1 MDRARQNALQDWI
14 NEARRTRL
22 ITPLCRDIAE
32 AMIWKTR
39 KRPDGAFMAGYKALA
54 GMARGCCRDTAIEA
68 VTVLQRIGFLAKER
82 TRVWCAALCKWVQ
95 GKNVYRLISP
105 TFSESEK
112 PTPDSSENPDSFLLC
127 QPLTRPQPL
136 DEVTDPVRGTT
147 VSQRRAY
154 RPAGARYETADLKS
168 RNEQWTTNKE
178 VADEQEEAEAAE
190 ADPQRDPAAETEN
203 GADDADG
210 TGTRG
215 SADGRA
221 AQLPVES
228 GPRCP
233 DGAGVRSTTPRPARL
248 FAEGMTALAAVLAE
262 RQRKMAREW
271 RDRRERG

>member
-32 AMIWKTR
+32 AMIWKCR
-39 KRPDGAFMAGYKALA
+39 KRPDDAFMAGYKALA
-54 GMARGCCRDTAIEA
+54 GMAMGCCRDTVIQA
-68 VTVLQRIGFLAKER
+68 VATLERIGFLAKER

-95 GKNVYRLISP
+95 GKNVYRLVSQV
-105 TFSESEK
+105 FSESEK
-112 PTPDSSENPDSFLLC
+112 PTPDSSENPDSFLL
-127 QPLTRPQPL
+127 
-136 DEVTDPVRGTT
+136 
-147 VSQRRAY
+147 
-154 RPAGARYETADLKS
+154 
-168 RNEQWTTNKE
+168 NKE

-210 TGTRG
+210 AGTLG

-221 AQLPVES
+221 AQLPAES

-233 DGAGVRSTTPRPARL
+233 DGVGVRSTTPRPAGL
-248 FAEGMTALAAVLAE
+248 FAEGMTVLAAVLAE
-262 RQRKMAREW
+262 RQRKIAQEW
-271 RDRRERG
+271 HRAKEGVYRRTADAV